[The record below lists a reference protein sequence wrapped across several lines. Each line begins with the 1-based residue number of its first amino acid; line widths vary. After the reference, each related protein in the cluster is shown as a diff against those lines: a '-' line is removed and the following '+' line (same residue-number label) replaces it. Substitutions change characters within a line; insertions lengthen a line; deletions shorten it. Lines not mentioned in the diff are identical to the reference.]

1 MKTVTPRM
9 QHARIGQ
16 QLLPHFAQRAELRR
30 TIPLFPFTLGRT
42 AGPARRKT
50 TNRPGSDEPALDAR

>member
-1 MKTVTPRM
+1 M

>member
-1 MKTVTPRM
+1 MKSVTPRM

-30 TIPLFPFTLGRT
+30 TIPLFPFTL
-42 AGPARRKT
+42 AELLAPLRRKT
-50 TNRPGSDEPALDAR
+50 PGKPGSDEPALDAR

>member
-1 MKTVTPRM
+1 M

-30 TIPLFPFTLGRT
+30 TIPLFPFTL
-42 AGPARRKT
+42 AELLAPLRRKT
-50 TNRPGSDEPALDAR
+50 PGNPGSDEPALDAR